1 MTAPC
6 RLPDAPILPP
16 RPAALPADASP
27 LAGLRRALAN
37 PLSTVPD
44 AAFRDATMSFRVL
57 NRRVHYVLAPDLIE
71 QVLRNRTGHYG
82 KSRLQERLL
91 GPLIGKGLLASEGE
105 EWRKRRLLLAPLFRP
120 AAVAERTAEITDVFH
135 DLLDGWGRE
144 AAVRDADKV
153 FRPAV
158 FRLIAHLAGGEAM
171 ATRSA
176 DLYEA
181 LETYLEIMGKP
192 DLGDALML
200 PPWVPKRGMLRARRA
215 VRRLRALIRD
225 VVKTP
230 HAADGSV
237 LSFLRGEEPASVIDE
252 MATLLFAGHEATASA
267 IAWTL
272 YLLSLDQAA
281 QARVRAEL
289 NSYDPAAFPSGAQAL
304 TTWTGRAIAE
314 SLRLYPPSLVMARD
328 SRLDHTLGDAHIA
341 KGDTLLVSPWVTHR
355 HCAVWQE
362 PDRFR
367 PTRFWRNP
375 LHPEEIGHHRFAHIP
390 FGGGPHVCLGAALA
404 DLIIRIALRSVL
416 SRYEVE
422 PVSNAVISPVARITL
437 RADGGLPLCF
447 RARPRSV

>member
-6 RLPDAPILPP
+6 RLPDAPIVPP

-27 LAGLRRALAN
+27 LAGLRRALDN
-37 PLSTVPD
+37 PLSAAPA
-44 AAFRDATMSFRVL
+44 AAFCEATVSFRML
-57 NRRVHYVLAPDLIE
+57 SRRVHYVLAPDLIE
-71 QVLRNRTGHYG
+71 QVLRNRAGLYG

-91 GPLIGKGLLASEGE
+91 GPLIGNGLLASEGE
-105 EWRKRRLLLAPLFRP
+105 GWRRRRLLLAPLFRP
-120 AAVAERTAEITDVFH
+120 AAVAERTAEITAVFH

-144 AAVRDADKV
+144 AVVRDADKV

-158 FRLIAHLAGGEAM
+158 FRLIARLAGGEAM
-171 ATRSA
+171 ATHSA
-176 DLYEA
+176 ELYET

-200 PPWVPKRGMLRARRA
+200 PPWAPKRGVRRARRA
-215 VRRLRALIRD
+215 VRRLRDLIREA
-225 VVKTP
+225 VLSP

-237 LSFLRGEEPASVIDE
+237 LSLLRGEETSAVVDE

-281 QARVRAEL
+281 QTRVRAEL
-289 NSYDPAAFPSGAQAL
+289 NSYDPPAFPSGAQAL
-304 TTWTGRAIAE
+304 TTWTGRVIAE
-314 SLRLYPPSLVMARD
+314 SLRLYPPSLVLARD
-328 SRLDHTLGDAHIA
+328 SRGDHLLGDARIA
-341 KGDTLLVSPWVTHR
+341 KNDTLLISPWVTHR
-355 HCAVWQE
+355 HRAVWQE
-362 PDRFR
+362 PDRFH

-375 LHPEEIGHHRFAHIP
+375 LHPAEIGPHRFAHIP

-404 DLIIRIALRSVL
+404 DLIIRIALREVLRRYRVESVAT
-416 SRYEVE
+416 
-422 PVSNAVISPVARITL
+422 AVISPVARITL